1 MEICLPLFPL
11 EDFVMSSSSTL
22 LPPHPIHACSMAA
35 HITLLLSLT
44 ESFFAD
50 KAGSTQK
57 SVESTEKPGEGQKG
71 LAAVVGLSFLRLSL
85 G

>member
-1 MEICLPLFPL
+1 
-11 EDFVMSSSSTL
+11 
-22 LPPHPIHACSMAA
+22 MAA